1 MRLRRLPL
9 KGAPLAARQSR
20 FRGGYLLKV
29 PSMTMDDFGFAPP
42 PFKPDE
48 ALASLTRSLR
58 EQGLTPH
65 GNLFE
70 RRGTAIARASV
81 DGDVLTAA
89 RVKRP
94 SRSSPEWQPRT
105 LRSSADLRD
114 FVADLKK
121 QLAQWSDRD
130 D

>member
-1 MRLRRLPL
+1 MP
-9 KGAPLAARQSR
+9 
-20 FRGGYLLKV
+20 
-29 PSMTMDDFGFAPP
+29 TDDLGFSLP

-48 ALASLTRSLR
+48 ALQTLKRDLR
-58 EQGLTPH
+58 ALGLTERE
-65 GNLFE
+65 GRFE
-70 RRGTAIARASV
+70 RRGTPIARAAV
-81 DGDVLTAA
+81 DGAVIKAA

-94 SRSSPEWQPRT
+94 TRSSPEWLEKT

>member
-1 MRLRRLPL
+1 MP
-9 KGAPLAARQSR
+9 
-20 FRGGYLLKV
+20 
-29 PSMTMDDFGFAPP
+29 TDDLGFSLP

-48 ALASLTRSLR
+48 ALQTLKRDLR
-58 EQGLTPH
+58 ALGLTERE
-65 GNLFE
+65 GRFE
-70 RRGTAIARASV
+70 RRGTPIARAAV
-81 DGDVLTAA
+81 DGAVIKAA

-94 SRSSPEWQPRT
+94 SRSSPEWLEKT

>member
-1 MRLRRLPL
+1 M
-9 KGAPLAARQSR
+9 S
-20 FRGGYLLKV
+20 
-29 PSMTMDDFGFAPP
+29 DDLGFAVPA
-42 PFKPDE
+42 FKPDE
-48 ALASLTRSLR
+48 ALQRLKRDLR
-58 EQGLTPH
+58 DLGLVERE
-65 GNLFE
+65 GRFE
-70 RRGTAIARASV
+70 RRGTPIARAAV
-81 DGDVLTAA
+81 DGAVIKAA

-94 SRSSPEWQPRT
+94 SRSSPEWLEKP